1 MKPHKSLAAPRPPV
15 LYSGLFVAPG
25 RGRRGFDKLFMSGC
39 RFEREIMK
47 RKLTRLLF
55 LFLLC
60 ISCQS
65 QRKQNVENAEEAK
78 RPERAEKVE
87 KAESAKAPTSR
98 KSSGGFGAHLILAD
112 RPQAFVQEWR
122 DPLSGKP
129 QLWSATEAKRG
140 EPLAA
145 FIMFAGCLPDDS
157 GICNAEVD
165 FRIYKPDTS
174 LYAERAGLEL
184 WKKAAPPATNTQL
197 STANMVIRLQPD
209 DPAGEYKV
217 RASVRDLNRNV
228 NIEVEEKFKV
238 Q

>member
-1 MKPHKSLAAPRPPV
+1 MKHTLAW
-15 LYSGLFVAPG
+15 
-25 RGRRGFDKLFMSGC
+25 
-39 RFEREIMK
+39 
-47 RKLTRLLF
+47 LLP

-60 ISCQS
+60 TSCHS
-65 QRKQNVENAEEAK
+65 QQKQNAEK
-78 RPERAEKVE
+78 TERAEKADRAE
-87 KAESAKAPTSR
+87 KAEKAGRAEKAEDSTSSKSA
-98 KSSGGFGAHLILAD
+98 GGFGAHLILAD

-122 DPLSGKP
+122 NPSSGKP

-145 FIMFAGCLPDDS
+145 FIMFAGCLPDS
-157 GICNAEVD
+157 GGVCNAEVD
-165 FRIYKPDTS
+165 FRIYKPDGS

-197 STANMVIRLQPD
+197 STANMAVSLQPN

-217 RASVRDLNRNV
+217 KASVRDLNRGV
-228 NIEVEEKFKV
+228 SFEIEEKFKV